1 MVPWLL
7 NHRQIWRASLLLL
20 LGLAI
25 FAPWGYTSDG
35 VPPPEWCAAPYILL
49 EDGRCVGKILGAEI
63 ISFMLITFR
72 EMLGRVLLGDFTQM
86 GSWREFF
93 GPLAFSL
100 FILPLLSGLLVLFR
114 ESPRL
119 QAVHIVLIC
128 LSIAFSLL
136 LALPSLGSNPIFLWG
151 FWLYILCAGCALCL
165 ELIIRITGAS
175 WKSPPAHLPSIS

>member
-1 MVPWLL
+1 MIPWIFEQKQLL
-7 NHRQIWRASLLLL
+7 RAVLLALL
-20 LGLAI
+20 V
-25 FAPWGYTSDG
+25 FAVGMPWGYTSDG

-63 ISFMLITFR
+63 ISFMLIAFR
-72 EMLGRVLLGDFTQM
+72 EMLGRVLLDDFTQM

-165 ELIIRITGAS
+165 ELIIRITGAP
-175 WKSPPAHLPSIS
+175 WKSPPAQPRSPS